1 MAQEQE
7 KIFIADEKMQN
18 AMRLDP
24 EYADIKKE
32 LEREDFKVV
41 CFDDTQN
48 KELFSGDKSTP
59 IDDYQGMVI
68 RSDLYVDDK
77 SFYPLRYYS
86 QSYFVQLN
94 MLMKR
99 IAGYMGA
106 CKWEFSY
113 VEEIFDYKA
122 QNDSSDTSGSVESR
136 SWSEGRGANKITHG
150 ADIGVGFDYA
160 SASNSLQSNDA
171 KFSYNHKEQ
180 LVKPKKSP
188 QELEDFI
195 KKQGINLN
203 AFDPSFK
210 KQICDYINGE
220 KIGMT
225 SQIVDKSGHITEYN
239 KTIRKINANADIC
252 KFFEAKFNLDLQD
265 ELKTEHKQRVKLLY
279 RMSFD
284 KARD

>member
-48 KELFSGDKSTP
+48 KELFSGDKSKP
-59 IDDYQGMVI
+59 IGDYQGLAI
-68 RSDLYVDDK
+68 RSDLYVGDK
-77 SFYPLRYYS
+77 SFYPLPNYS
-86 QSYFVQLN
+86 QSYLTHLEVV
-94 MLMKR
+94 MKE

-113 VEEIFDYKA
+113 VEEVSESQEQNKDFDI
-122 QNDSSDTSGSVESR
+122 SGSAKSS
-136 SWSEGRGANKITHG
+136 SWSEGTGANKITHG
-150 ADIGVGFDYA
+150 ADIGVGFGYA

-171 KFSYNHKEQ
+171 KYSYQRSEE
-180 LVKPKKSP
+180 LIERKKSP
-188 QELEDFI
+188 QELADFI
-195 KKQGINLN
+195 KEQGINLN

-210 KQICDYINGE
+210 KQISDYINGE
-220 KIGMT
+220 KIGTT
-225 SQIVDKSGHITEYN
+225 SHEVDKSGHITEYN
-239 KTIRKINANADIC
+239 KAIRKINANADIC
-252 KFFEAKFNLDLQD
+252 KFFEAKLKLDLQN
-265 ELKTEHKQRVKLLY
+265 ELKIEQKQRVKLLY

>member
-1 MAQEQE
+1 MTQELE
-7 KIFIADEKMQN
+7 KVFIASKTMQN

-41 CFDDTQN
+41 CFNDTHN
-48 KELFSGDKSTP
+48 KELFSGDKSKP
-59 IDDYQGMVI
+59 IGDYEGLAI
-68 RSDLYVDDK
+68 RSDLYVGDK

-122 QNDSSDTSGSVESR
+122 QNDSADTSGSVESR
-136 SWSEGRGANKITHG
+136 SWSEGRGANKVTHG
-150 ADIGVGFDYA
+150 ADIGVGFGYA
-160 SASNSLQSNDA
+160 SASNSLQSNDS
-171 KFSYNHKEQ
+171 KFSYQHSEEIEG
-180 LVKPKKSP
+180 KKSP
-188 QELEDFI
+188 QELADFI
-195 KKQGINLN
+195 KEQGINLD

-210 KQICDYINGE
+210 EQISDYINGK
-220 KIGMT
+220 KIGT
-225 SQIVDKSGHITEYN
+225 TRHEVDKSGHITEYN
-239 KTIRKINANADIC
+239 KTIRKINANVDIC
-252 KFFEAKFNLDLQD
+252 KFFEAKFKLDLQD

-279 RMSFD
+279 KMTFD
-284 KARD
+284 KAKD

>member
-18 AMRLDP
+18 QMRLDP

-32 LEREDFKVV
+32 IEREDFKVV
-41 CFDDTQN
+41 CFDDTHN

-68 RSDLYVDDK
+68 RSDLYVEDK

-113 VEEIFDYKA
+113 VEEIFDYKT
-122 QNDSSDTSGSVESR
+122 QNGSADISGSAESS
-136 SWSEGRGANKITHG
+136 SWSEGTGINKVTHG
-150 ADIGVGFDYA
+150 ADIGVGFGYA
-160 SASNSLQSNDA
+160 SASNSLYSNDA
-171 KFSYNHKEQ
+171 KFSYQHSEEIIER
-180 LVKPKKSP
+180 KKSP
-188 QELEDFI
+188 QELADFI

-210 KQICDYINGE
+210 EQISDYINGE
-220 KIGMT
+220 KIGTT
-225 SQIVDKSGHITEYN
+225 SQIVDKSERIIEYN
-239 KTIRKINANADIC
+239 KTLRKIKANLDIC
-252 KFFEAKFNLDLQD
+252 DFFKANFKLDLQD
-265 ELKTEHKQRVKLLY
+265 ELKTEHRQRVKLLY
-279 RMSFD
+279 KMSFD